1 MLARWYYVFAYF
13 AMLTMSTIFYFVAGS
28 VDPGF
33 VSLGCDKAIMV
44 AYEVNTAIYMYKD
57 LRTTLCRRIK
67 SEVKLS
73 VCNTKA
79 MSEVV
84 IVNYGA

>member
-1 MLARWYYVFAYF
+1 
-13 AMLTMSTIFYFVAGS
+13 MLTMSTIFYFVAGS